1 MSGTLA
7 VLVLAAQSAD
17 KPINDLT
24 PKPQE
29 LVIGAVAFAI
39 VFAFMAKWVIPRV
52 NTILEER
59 RQKIQGDLE
68 QAEKTRKEADKQ
80 LVDYREQLSGA
91 KDEANQIIEEA
102 RKTAEAMR
110 KEMAAKAEEESKEIV
125 ARAQEEIRA
134 ERDRVF
140 QELKAQV
147 GELSVQLAGRMVGES
162 LDKDRQLRLVDDYI
176 EELTA
181 MAPASNGNG
190 NGNGNGNEEQ
200 G

>member
-190 NGNGNGNEEQ
+190 NGNGNEEQ